1 MIKACRCI
9 IWFASLLGFVVLGI
23 QPIAA
28 APIPDPIILSA
39 TADELLLRWESSP
52 IRLERAS
59 SGMLNLNCPGWLT
72 AAIPGQPALPYVIA
86 LVVLPPTGEVTLNT
100 RVLSQNTRL
109 LRAPLV
115 LTPVITPTLWKLPNF
130 PPIGVTFTELGVLR
144 GVRLGQLTF
153 VPLEYDATTAQLT
166 HIQAVELTLHFTEPF
181 HVAGAVDAFHSAL
194 QPLVLNPQ
202 QLAGYPQS
210 EHATKASVLF
220 DNSVVQFQI
229 AEPGIFALPWST
241 LEAAGIVAPASD
253 PSHVRLLR
261 PATGAEVALHWD
273 GVGQRFLFYADPK
286 PTRWADFEVYRVM
299 YGPTPGIR
307 MASYSAGGE
316 MLPSGMAWAEAL
328 SEEEHAYESRYPS
341 PRNGDHWYWHC
352 LERPESAVCPTATT
366 LPLPLEIPASDGPD
380 ALLTLWLYSYT
391 NPPGDPNHRLTVN
404 INGILIGET
413 MWVSDGGRVITFTVP
428 TAQLH
433 PGDNKVQIALPGL
446 PGIPIEGLWVDAAE
460 LYYPLMATD
469 SDVLHFVGVSTP
481 SQYTLTGLPANALVF
496 DVSDPDAPV
505 RLPPG
510 FPLHEGRPGS
520 HHYFVVAPAGIQML
534 TTWTSPIPFTEP
546 TGADYLVLAPTALL
560 PSLAPW
566 LDFHAARGLSVFVAP
581 TEALYDHYGDG
592 RMAPEALKA
601 FVAHAYATWDPRP
614 QYLLLVGDGT
624 WDPLDHLHTGSPTLL
639 PPYLTYTDPWLGEIP
654 TDNRYAT
661 VDGVDALPD
670 LAVGRFSVNTPAEL
684 TAVIEK
690 IIAYAETPFP
700 GDWNTQHLFV
710 ADDPDPAGNFPAE
723 AELVNTRVPISHTVT
738 RLYCTDDPDDVFACD
753 NLPEVRQGIL
763 HGWNGGALVI
773 NWVGHSAFQQWEHGR
788 LFHTDDLLGLVR
800 APRYPL
806 SLALSC
812 FTGNFAHP
820 DPNMTGMDEALV
832 RLPQSGAIAAFGNSG
847 MGLGSLQTP
856 LHQSFYMSAM
866 QADDPAPPGI
876 AASVAR
882 AAVANGA
889 GRHLVDS
896 YHFFGDPAL
905 PLAWEVPSWVAHL
918 YLPLAL
924 K

>member
-1 MIKACRCI
+1 MVKACRHL
-9 IWFASLLGFVVLGI
+9 IWFALLLGFAAWGI
-23 QPIAA
+23 QPVAA

-39 TADELLLRWESSP
+39 TADELLLRWEFPP

-59 SGMLNLNCPGWLT
+59 SGMLYFNYPGWLT
-72 AAIPGQPALPYVIA
+72 AEIPGQPALPYATA

-100 RVLSQNTRL
+100 RVLDQNMRL

-115 LTPVITPTLWKLPNF
+115 LTSIASPALWELPNL
-130 PPIGVTFTELGVLR
+130 PPMGVTFTELGVLR

-153 VPLEYDATTAQLT
+153 VPLEYDPITAQLT
-166 HIQAVELTLHFTEPF
+166 YIQSVELTLHFTEPL
-181 HVAGAVDAFHSAL
+181 HSAGTVDAFNSAL
-194 QPLVLNPQ
+194 HPLVLNPQ

-210 EHATKASVLF
+210 ERATKVSVLVN
-220 DNSVVQFQI
+220 NSAVQFQI
-229 AEPGIFALPWST
+229 AESGIFALPWST
-241 LEAAGIVAPASD
+241 LEAAGVVTPTSD
-253 PSHVRLLR
+253 PAYVRLLR
-261 PATGAEVALHWD
+261 PATGVEVALHWD
-273 GVGQRFLFYADPK
+273 SAGQRFLFYADPQ
-286 PTRWADFEVYRVM
+286 PTRWADFEVYKAT
-299 YGPTPGIR
+299 YAPAPGIR
-307 MASYSAGGE
+307 MTGYTAGGNA
-316 MLPSGMAWAEAL
+316 LPSGMPWAKTF
-328 SEEEHAYESRYPS
+328 SEEERVYESRYPS

-352 LERPESAVCPTATT
+352 LERPESAVCPTAVT
-366 LPLPLEIPASDGPD
+366 LPLPLETPISDGPD
-380 ALLTLWLYSYT
+380 ALLTVWLYSYT
-391 NPPGDPNHRLTVN
+391 NPPGNPNHRLTVN
-404 INGILIGET
+404 INGTLIGET
-413 MWVSDGGRVITFTVP
+413 TWASSGGRVITFTVP
-428 TAQLH
+428 TAHLH
-433 PGDNKVQIALPGL
+433 PGDNTIQIALPGL
-446 PGIPIEGLWVDAAE
+446 PGIPIEGLWIDAAE

-469 SDVLHFVGVSTP
+469 SEALHFVGVSTP
-481 SQYTLTGLPANALVF
+481 SQYMLTGLPANALVF
-496 DVSDPDAPV
+496 DVSNPDTPL
-505 RLPPG
+505 RLPSG
-510 FPLHEGRPGS
+510 FPLREERLGS
-520 HHYFVVAPAGIQML
+520 HHYYVVTLAGIQTL

-546 TGADYLVLAPTALL
+546 AGADYLVLAPTALL
-560 PSLAPW
+560 PALAPW

-601 FVAHAYATWDPRP
+601 FVAHAYAVWDPRP
-614 QYLLLVGDGT
+614 RYLLLVGDAT

-639 PPYLTYTDPWLGEIP
+639 PPYLTYVDPWLGEIP

-670 LAVGRFSVNTPAEL
+670 LAVGRFPVNTPAEL

-723 AELVNTRVPISHTVT
+723 AEFVNARVPISHTVT
-738 RLYCTDDPDDVFACD
+738 RLYCTDDPDDVVACG
-753 NLPEVRQGIL
+753 NLSEVRQGVL
-763 HGWNGGALVI
+763 QGWNGGALVI

-788 LFHTDDLLGLVR
+788 LFHTDDLRALVR

-856 LHQSFYMSAM
+856 LHQSFYLSAM
-866 QADDPAPPGI
+866 QTDHSVPPGI

-889 GRHLVDS
+889 GQHLVDS

-905 PLAWEVPSWVAHL
+905 PLAWEAPSWVARL